1 MEVQIVQELDP
12 PVMIQFMGYLST
24 VRGKSAKTIREYYL
38 DLRMFF
44 RFIKKLRGTV
54 PATTEFDDI
63 SIADVDL
70 ELIRT
75 VTLTDVYAFM
85 NYLTDE
91 RMNGPATRARKVS
104 SLRTFFKYLTVRT
117 HTLEKNP
124 IEELET
130 PKQKKS
136 LPKYL
141 TLEQS
146 KELLKQP
153 EGKFKE
159 RDFCML
165 TLFLNCGIRLSELCG
180 INIGDIRSD
189 HTLKVT
195 GKGNK
200 ERVVYLNDACLEA
213 LEAYMKVRPR
223 TGLKDRNALFISHQK
238 KRISHQMVQ
247 HIVKQHL
254 SEIGLD
260 TYSTHKLRHT
270 AATLM
275 YQYGHV
281 DVRVLQEILG
291 HENLGT
297 TQIYTHLSNR
307 QMREA
312 AESNPLADVKA
323 KIEFNPEDEN
333 EEDPLLPV

>member
-1 MEVQIVQELDP
+1 M
-12 PVMIQFMGYLST
+12 
-24 VRGKSAKTIREYYL
+24 
-38 DLRMFF
+38 
-44 RFIKKLRGTV
+44 
-54 PATTEFDDI
+54 
-63 SIADVDL
+63 
-70 ELIRT
+70 
-75 VTLTDVYAFM
+75 
-85 NYLTDE
+85 
-91 RMNGPATRARKVS
+91 
-104 SLRTFFKYLTVRT
+104 
-117 HTLEKNP
+117 LEKNP

-159 RDFCML
+159 RDFCIL

-180 INIGDIRSD
+180 INTGDIRSD
-189 HTLKVT
+189 HTMKVT

-200 ERVVYLNDACLEA
+200 ERIVYLNDACLDA

-238 KRISHQMVQ
+238 NRISHQMVQ
-247 HIVKQHL
+247 HIVKQYL
-254 SEIGLD
+254 AEIGLD

-312 AESNPLADVKA
+312 AEANPLADVKA
-323 KIEFNPEDEN
+323 KTEFNPEDEKK
-333 EEDPLLPV
+333 EDAVLPI